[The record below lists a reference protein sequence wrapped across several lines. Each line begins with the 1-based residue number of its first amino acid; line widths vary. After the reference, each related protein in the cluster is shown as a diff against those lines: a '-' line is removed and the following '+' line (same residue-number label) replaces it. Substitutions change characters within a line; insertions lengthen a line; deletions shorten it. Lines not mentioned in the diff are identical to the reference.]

1 MPSIDPA
8 TGQPIDDTPVTTTQA
23 WDATNPTPTPMAQA
37 PSVTPATDPTVT
49 AAEASANQ
57 AGSINPTIASM
68 ASALTP
74 QTVGT
79 GATLL
84 SGLQGSQAIKD
95 ANSTLQSGINDAKK
109 TVADYAAPYTAT
121 GAAANQQLATG
132 LQAGGQFN
140 KPFTMVDAQNSD
152 AEKYARTTG
161 VDALQNSAIA
171 KGGLLGTNSIAGI
184 ENFAAQNAAQY
195 QNQAF
200 NQNLQTNAQAMG
212 GLENL
217 SGTGANVATSAGGKV
232 ADLQTTGATAGMN
245 ATLGAVKNQN
255 DAVANA
261 IAAYKTLGPTATT
274 SGALPKTVTDA
285 LAAAKAAG
293 TDPIAAVQAAA
304 KAAGLDPAQ
313 TAAALKAAGMQGMG
327 APGAGPQIPGQTPA
341 QDAAAAAAETD
352 SLAKRYP
359 GATPEVAAA
368 NDKIA
373 QEQGITPTGN
383 QGTNIGDVNPATGG
397 LIVPDSST
405 GLAIDSTTGT
415 PVMPAD
421 SFNSWWDSIVAG
433 NPTDFVTA
441 SSGTDPFAE
450 FLSANPPAT
459 DVTAPIDIPA
469 IDTPVIDTS
478 TTDTSVPFDMS
489 DYFI

>member
-8 TGQPIDDTPVTTTQA
+8 TGQPVDDTAPTATTQA
-23 WDATNPTPTPMAQA
+23 WDASNPTPMAQA
-37 PSVTPATDPTVT
+37 PSVTAATDPTVT

-132 LQAGGQFN
+132 LQSGGQFN
-140 KPFTMVDAQNSD
+140 KPFTMADAQNSD

-161 VDALQNSAIA
+161 VDALQNSALA

-217 SGTGANVATSAGGKV
+217 SGTGSQVATSAGGKV

-261 IAAYKTLGPTATT
+261 IAAYKTLGPTSTT

-327 APGAGPQIPGQTPA
+327 APGAGPVMPGMGDPNAGPQDPGMGA
-341 QDAAAAAAETD
+341 PNAGPQMDAANQAAAQQ
-352 SLAKRYP
+352 Y
-359 GATPEVAAA
+359 GV
-368 NDKIA
+368 
-373 QEQGITPTGN
+373 TPTGN
-383 QGTNIGDVNPATGG
+383 QGTGIGDVNPATGG
-397 LIVPDSST
+397 LVVPDSST

-421 SFNSWWDSIVAG
+421 SFNSWWDSILAG

-450 FLSANPPAT
+450 FLAANPPAT
-459 DVTAPIDIPA
+459 DVSAPIDIPA
-469 IDTPVIDTS
+469 IDTPGIDTS
-478 TTDTSVPFDMS
+478 TTDTSAPFDMS
-489 DYFI
+489 QYFI